1 MYLELTESKWQQ
13 SNPLQLIMSAYK
25 RGLAEVLK
33 NRLIIGRHRESG
45 WIHSR

>member
-13 SNPLQLIMSAYK
+13 SNSLQLIMSAYR

-33 NRLIIGRHRESG
+33 NRLIIALHRESG
-45 WIHSR
+45 WILSR